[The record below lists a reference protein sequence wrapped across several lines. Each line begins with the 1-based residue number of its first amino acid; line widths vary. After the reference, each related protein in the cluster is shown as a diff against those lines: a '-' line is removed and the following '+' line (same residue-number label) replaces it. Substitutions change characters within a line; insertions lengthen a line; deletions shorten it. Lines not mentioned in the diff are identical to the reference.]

1 LVSKGEAVII
11 DPLRET
17 TPYLQRL
24 ETDQVQLKYI
34 LETHFHADFVSG
46 HVDLSKA
53 TGAPIVYGPNAHPNF
68 DFYAAKDEEVLTF
81 GVCSIK
87 VLHTP
92 GHTMEST
99 CYLLIDENGKETA
112 LFSGDTLFIGDVG
125 RPDLAQKAASMTQEE
140 LAGTL
145 FDSLRNK
152 VMPLSDNITVYPA
165 HGAGSACGKNMS
177 KETFDTL
184 GNQKNTNYAL
194 RADMT
199 REEFIREVTDGLLPP
214 PAYFG
219 QNVAMN
225 KLGYTPFNEVM
236 TSGLT
241 PLDTPAF
248 QSMDEDV
255 LLLDTRPAAEFAQ
268 GFIPGSIFI
277 GLDGQFAPWVGALI
291 PSVMQKIALI
301 TSIGKEEEAV
311 QRLARVGYDKVVGF
325 LDGGFAAWKGAVDRI
340 DRMEAEVVAKGLAA
354 EEMLIDVRKPGEYDA
369 DHLTEVPNIPLD
381 FINERMGDFPRDASI
396 VLHCAGGY
404 RSMIAASILKARGY
418 QKVKDV
424 IGGYSA
430 LSKTDLPKMSTVCS
444 KGLI

>member
-1 LVSKGEAVII
+1 
-11 DPLRET
+11 
-17 TPYLQRL
+17 
-24 ETDQVQLKYI
+24 
-34 LETHFHADFVSG
+34 
-46 HVDLSKA
+46 
-53 TGAPIVYGPNAHPNF
+53 
-68 DFYAAKDEEVLTF
+68 
-81 GVCSIK
+81 
-87 VLHTP
+87 
-92 GHTMEST
+92 MEST

>member
-1 LVSKGEAVII
+1 
-11 DPLRET
+11 
-17 TPYLQRL
+17 
-24 ETDQVQLKYI
+24 
-34 LETHFHADFVSG
+34 
-46 HVDLSKA
+46 
-53 TGAPIVYGPNAHPNF
+53 
-68 DFYAAKDEEVLTF
+68 
-81 GVCSIK
+81 
-87 VLHTP
+87 
-92 GHTMEST
+92 
-99 CYLLIDENGKETA
+99 
-112 LFSGDTLFIGDVG
+112 
-125 RPDLAQKAASMTQEE
+125 
-140 LAGTL
+140 
-145 FDSLRNK
+145 
-152 VMPLSDNITVYPA
+152 MPLSDNITVYPA

-236 TSGLT
+236 SSGLT
-241 PLDTPAF
+241 PLDSSAF
-248 QSMDEDV
+248 QSLDEDV
-255 LLLDTRPAAEFAQ
+255 LLLDTRTAAEFAQ

-291 PSVMQKIALI
+291 PSVTQKIALI
-301 TSIGKEEEAV
+301 TTIGKEEEAV

-340 DRMEAEVVAKGLAA
+340 DRMEAEEVAKGLASD
-354 EEMLIDVRKPGEYDA
+354 ETLIDVRKPGEYDA
-369 DHLTEVPNIPLD
+369 DHLKDVPNIPLD
-381 FINERMGDFPRDASI
+381 FINDRMADFPRNASI

-430 LSKTDLPKMSTVCS
+430 LSKTDLPTMSTVCT
-444 KGLI
+444 KGLN